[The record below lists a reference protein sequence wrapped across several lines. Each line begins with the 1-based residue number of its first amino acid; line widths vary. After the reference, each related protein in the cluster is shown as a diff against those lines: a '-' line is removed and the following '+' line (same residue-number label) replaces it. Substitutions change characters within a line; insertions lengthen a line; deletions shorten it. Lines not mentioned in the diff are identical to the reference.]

1 MAITLKEES
10 VLDQW
15 SMIVDS
21 AAGRAHEVIEDIQNR
36 MEAAQIPGDC
46 SWQLEEV
53 KSSGWFS
60 KVQREFLLVQLGA
73 FSDYRMYIAVRDYGI
88 HLDVC
93 RFLTVEPGFFKKKIA
108 EKLSGGFSDAL
119 SAPKN
124 ILVEQDLKAWV
135 TVVHHCVLDSVSAL
149 MQNLGQDPSKIRRQ
163 SKGML
168 EVW

>member
-1 MAITLKEES
+1 MALTLKEES

-15 SMIVDS
+15 STIVDNAS
-21 AAGRAHEVIEDIQNR
+21 GRAHGVIEDIQAR
-36 MEAAQIPGDC
+36 MEASQIPGNC
-46 SWQLEEV
+46 SWELEEV

-60 KVQREFLLVQLGA
+60 KVQREFLLIRLGD
-73 FSDYRMYIAVRDYGI
+73 FNDYRMYVAARDYGI

-93 RFLTVEPGFFKKKIA
+93 RFLTVEPGFFKKAIA
-108 EKLSGGFSDAL
+108 EKLSGGFGDAL

-149 MQNLGQDPSKIRRQ
+149 MQELGQDPSKIRRQ